1 MSEDILVGLH
11 SISDISHLAVM
22 GFMSGAETSFEQ
34 RQSYLEWNFSRPE
47 ACWLPE
53 AEYLESIA
61 YNIILILH
69 KNVPG
74 FTGRI

>member
-1 MSEDILVGLH
+1 
-11 SISDISHLAVM
+11 M

-34 RQSYLEWNFSRPE
+34 RQSYLEWNFSRPG

-61 YNIILILH
+61 YTL
-69 KNVPG
+69 
-74 FTGRI
+74 F